1 MQRWQLFD
9 LIRRVSE
16 LTDIAE
22 PVIVGSQSLLLD
34 GGVVMMEP
42 LTQRAELVKETAF
55 DGALIPRLERFENHL
70 RSQRHINYNLTP
82 IRELL
87 ARLK

>member
-1 MQRWQLFD
+1 MKKEYLFD
-9 LIRRVSE
+9 LIRRVKEVSGVS
-16 LTDIAE
+16 LPI
-22 PVIVGSQSLLLD
+22 IVGSQCLYAA
-34 GGVVMMEP
+34 
-42 LTQRAELVKETAF
+42 TAIKETAYE
-55 DGALIPRLERFENHL
+55 GALVQRLERFENHL